1 MEKKIKRIRKS
12 IKNRKMIRHTDKL
25 HDMPYTPYETIQDEE
40 RHGVYNEMIP
50 PITKRDQSTYE
61 SMFRSSFFYQL
72 FGSIALFMI
81 SFLLIKGNVALF
93 EKPERLLRNALEQ
106 NFPFAMVHDWYV
118 QHLGIP
124 LALVPEAEP
133 ASSLTDSSYT
143 MPLTGEVVE
152 SFNANGTGIQI
163 MPETESYVRSFNK
176 GIVIF
181 AGTRPETG
189 KTIVIQHADQSET
202 TYGHLSEL
210 HVHLYELVG
219 LHDVVGSINPEE
231 TTETFY
237 FSIEQET
244 GYVDPVKVINVDGTP

>member
-1 MEKKIKRIRKS
+1 
-12 IKNRKMIRHTDKL
+12 MIRHTDKL
-25 HDMPYTPYETIQDEE
+25 NEMSYLPFETISDEE
-40 RHGVYNEMIP
+40 RHGAYNEVIP
-50 PITKRDQSTYE
+50 PNMNEDKKSHKG
-61 SMFRSSFFYQL
+61 MFRSPFFYQL
-72 FGSIALFMI
+72 FGSIALVFI
-81 SFLLIKGNVALF
+81 SFTVVKSNVTLF
-93 EKPERLLRNALEQ
+93 EKPEQLLRSALDD
-106 NFPFAMVHDWYV
+106 NFPFATVHDWYV

-124 LALVPEAEP
+124 LALVPQAEP
-133 ASSLTDSSYT
+133 TSVLDDGSFTL
-143 MPLTGEVVE
+143 PLTGEVVE

-244 GYVDPVKVINVDGTP
+244 GYVDPVKVINVDGAP